1 LRRYWRLRTFDAEA
15 ADGAGWDADAV
26 TEASERRNRVT
37 RDPLVVDHAERLAG
51 LGSWEWVPA
60 AGELVWSDNLF
71 RLYGLEIAAIF
82 PSPEYVVGRVH
93 PDDLGQ
99 VMATLEALTAG
110 EPRSVEYRFRR
121 DDGEVMLLRATVA
134 VVCESDAGDLRIIGL
149 VQDLTA
155 QRRLEREVAARV
167 AVTEALEGWRT
178 LEDSAAE
185 LLAGLAR
192 VMGFVFGAL
201 PPATGRCRRHLTTP
215 PVTPW
220 LVTLT

>member
-1 LRRYWRLRTFDAEA
+1 
-15 ADGAGWDADAV
+15 
-26 TEASERRNRVT
+26 
-37 RDPLVVDHAERLAG
+37 
-51 LGSWEWVPA
+51 
-60 AGELVWSDNLF
+60 
-71 RLYGLEIAAIF
+71 
-82 PSPEYVVGRVH
+82 
-93 PDDLGQ
+93 
-99 VMATLEALTAG
+99 
-110 EPRSVEYRFRR
+110 
-121 DDGEVMLLRATVA
+121 
-134 VVCESDAGDLRIIGL
+134 L